1 MTIEDKIRNSY
12 FEWMVDL
19 VCGNRFAK
27 EISYRKLLT
36 LLHTIEFRYSIKRDE
51 NRAREG
57 INLRYRYSFVNGYDD
72 LSEFIEGPCSVL
84 EMMIAL
90 AIKCEEIMNDPAYG
104 DRTGQ
109 WFWGMITSLGLGGMY
124 DKNFDKQ
131 EAINRINRFLDRD
144 YAPNGKGGLFIARHS
159 PRDMR
164 TLEIWYQMEE
174 FLNDIV

>member
-1 MTIEDKIRNSY
+1 
-12 FEWMVDL
+12 
-19 VCGNRFAK
+19 
-27 EISYRKLLT
+27 
-36 LLHTIEFRYSIKRDE
+36 
-51 NRAREG
+51 
-57 INLRYRYSFVNGYDD
+57 
-72 LSEFIEGPCSVL
+72 
-84 EMMIAL
+84 MMIAL

-109 WFWGMITSLGLGGMY
+109 WFGGTITSLGLGCMY
-124 DKNFDKQ
+124 DNNFDKQ

-164 TLEIWYQMEE
+164 TLEIWYQLQE

>member
-19 VCGNRFAK
+19 VCRNRFAK

-72 LSEFIEGPCSVL
+72 LSEFIDGPCSVL

-124 DKNFDKQ
+124 DKNFDKK
-131 EAINRINRFLDRD
+131 LLT
-144 YAPNGKGGLFIARHS
+144 GLIGFSIET
-159 PRDMR
+159 MR
-164 TLEIWYQMEE
+164 LMVKEVYLLLGTLLETCVP
-174 FLNDIV
+174 LKSGTKCKNS